1 MQKWVRVLSSIGH
14 RKMESTEGRFL
25 FLKRLRYYLKRNIW
39 YTYLMLLSM
48 KYSYLFGT
56 LLFFIPWVIIYWKRK
71 DLRQEMWVLSVLVG
85 GVSVLTSYTW
95 WTDNWWDPQTITGTK
110 VGIEDF
116 LLGFANGGV
125 AAAIYSFLTGKIY
138 FSKSSGSRNLEA
150 VLVPGLMFVVIA
162 LLHGYF
168 EINTFYSLSVAMF
181 ISGIYFLVLR
191 PDLFKMSIMSGLLMA
206 LLSLPVYWFSEL
218 ISPGVIEASW

>member
-1 MQKWVRVLSSIGH
+1 
-14 RKMESTEGRFL
+14 
-25 FLKRLRYYLKRNIW
+25 
-39 YTYLMLLSM
+39 MLLSM

-56 LLFFIPWVIIYWKRK
+56 LLFLIPWVIIYWKRK

-95 WTDNWWDPQTITGTK
+95 WTADWWAPQTITGTK

-125 AAAIYSFLTGKIY
+125 AAVIYSFLTGKIY

-168 EINTFYSLSVAMF
+168 EINTFYSSSVAMF
-181 ISGIYFLVLR
+181 IAGVYFLVLR

-206 LLSLPVYWFSEL
+206 LLSLPVYWFSEF
-218 ISPGVIEASW
+218 ISPGVIEASWQLEKLSGVLFFKIPIEEPINYFLLFEAA